1 MYVWTWIQLTRFGFF
16 TPADSLALGRSQ
28 SPIYT
33 FIHSF
38 GGLYLFILISQACK
52 DFLASFHARTDLYH
66 PCQG

>member
-1 MYVWTWIQLTRFGFF
+1 MCVWTQIQLAAFGLF

-28 SPIYT
+28 AP

-52 DFLASFHARTDLYH
+52 VFLASFHARTNLYRA
-66 PCQG
+66 C